1 MFSKC
6 WAKMEFKRFTTA
18 EGDVL
23 ERNVDHG
30 TASACSMIV
39 RDCGGVLSLYHWKWS
54 LKLKTVLEHD
64 THDGHTDRGNTMMK
78 NASRSKGARAGL
90 QINTCVI
97 LPGKDAR

>member
-39 RDCGGVLSLYHWKWS
+39 RDCGGVLSLQYI
-54 LKLKTVLEHD
+54 T
-64 THDGHTDRGNTMMK
+64 GN
-78 NASRSKGARAGL
+78 
-90 QINTCVI
+90 I
-97 LPGKDAR
+97 